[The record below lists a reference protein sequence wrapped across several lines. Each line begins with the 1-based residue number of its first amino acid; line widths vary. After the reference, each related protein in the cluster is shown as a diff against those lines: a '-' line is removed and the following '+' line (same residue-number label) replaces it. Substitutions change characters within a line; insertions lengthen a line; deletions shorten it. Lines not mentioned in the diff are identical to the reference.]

1 MTMSNLPS
9 RDSSALASADDRI
22 QVAQLL
28 SEAAAN
34 GRLTLDQYEDRLS
47 KTYAAGTYDQLQRL
61 TNDLPEAME
70 FRRGKSRPAPS
81 TMLLAILSGFDRSG
95 RWYVPGRMT
104 TFTLFGGGVV
114 DLRYADFT
122 SSDVE
127 IHAYSI
133 LGGQTILL
141 PPEVNVDI
149 KGRAVMGGFDKSVDG
164 TGTPGAPKV
173 SIKGFSLLG
182 GVGIKRR
189 RRNTNSG

>member
-1 MTMSNLPS
+1 MSNLSP
-9 RDSSALASADDRI
+9 RDSWTQASADDRI
-22 QVAQLL
+22 QIAQLL
-28 SEAAAN
+28 SEAASN
-34 GRLTLDQYEDRLS
+34 GRLTLDQYEGRLA
-47 KTYAAGTYDQLQRL
+47 KTYSATSYGQLERL
-61 TNDLPEAME
+61 TYDLPEAME
-70 FRRGKSRPAPS
+70 FRRGKVRPAPS

-95 RWYVPGRMT
+95 RWYVPSRMT

-122 SSDVE
+122 SADVE

-133 LGGQTILL
+133 FGGQTIVL

-149 KGRAVMGGFDKSVDG
+149 KGRGVMGGFDKAVEG
-164 TGTPGAPKV
+164 AGTPGAPKV

-189 RRNTNSG
+189 KRTVNSD

>member
-1 MTMSNLPS
+1 MSMSNLPA

-22 QVAQLL
+22 QMAQLL
-28 SEAAAN
+28 SEAASN
-34 GRLTLDQYEDRLS
+34 GRLTMDQYEERLS
-47 KTYAAGTYDQLQRL
+47 KTYAATTYDQLQRL

-70 FRRGKSRPAPS
+70 FRRGKSTPAPS

-122 SSDVE
+122 SADVE

-133 LGGQTILL
+133 FGGQTFLL

-149 KGRAVMGGFDKSVDG
+149 KGRGVIGGFDTEVEG
-164 TGTPGAPKV
+164 TGSPGAPTV
-173 SIKGFSLLG
+173 RITGFSMLG
-182 GVGIKRR
+182 GIGIKRR
-189 RRNTNSG
+189 RRTAGRD